1 VDQLLGL
8 IETGL
13 SAGKRGLIGLG
24 VAGLAAG
31 FGLTLIPLGA
41 ATATGYVVGAKN
53 FTEQYILAELISR
66 QIRASGAHA
75 QQQEN
80 LGSAIAFGAVA
91 SDEISVYVDYTGTL
105 WTNVMQ
111 RRDLVAPA
119 QMQQQ
124 LTQWLASQYGVL
136 LLGNLGFEN
145 AYVFAMRRDRAAALG
160 ITSIAD
166 LKEHAT
172 QLALGTD
179 FEFLARPEWTMI
191 KDAYRLDF
199 GTKRSFEPTF
209 MYRAVVDR
217 SVDVISAFSSDGRIA
232 SDDLLVLTDSMHAIP
247 SYEAVILISPK
258 RSKDRV
264 LIDAL
269 TPLLGRISIEQ
280 MRQANLMV
288 DRGSNNAS
296 PREAANYLARS
307 IGLPDERAANTP

>member
-1 VDQLLGL
+1 
-8 IETGL
+8 L

-24 VAGLAAG
+24 MAGLAAG

-66 QIRASGAHA
+66 QIRAVGAHA
-75 QQQEN
+75 EQQDN
-80 LGSAIAFGAVA
+80 LGSAIAFRAVA
-91 SDEISVYVDYTGTL
+91 NNEIDVYVDYTGTL

-111 RRDLVAPA
+111 RRDRVTPA

-124 LTQWLASQYGVL
+124 LTQWLASHYGVL
-136 LLGNLGFEN
+136 LLGSLGFEN

-160 ITSIAD
+160 ITSITD
-166 LKEHAT
+166 LKAHSA

-179 FEFLARPEWTMI
+179 FEFLVRPEWATI
-191 KDAYRLDF
+191 KDAYQLDF
-199 GTKRSFEPTF
+199 GVKRSFEPTF
-209 MYRAVVDR
+209 MYRAVLDR

-232 SDDLLVLTDSMHAIP
+232 SDDLVVLTDPLHAIP
-247 SYEAVILISPK
+247 SYEAVVLISPK
-258 RSKDRV
+258 RSNDRV

-288 DRGSNNAS
+288 DRGSSRAS
-296 PREAANYLARS
+296 PQEAAAYLARS
-307 IGLPDERAANTP
+307 IGLQDEGVATKP